1 MKKALKIILPI
12 VIVLA
17 ILGGAYW
24 YFIQYN
30 PLLTARILTNFGSSM
45 ENADHPNVAIR
56 LYEWANRLDPRNGE
70 LTLKLAEAYRKSG
83 SYTKTERCLVRA
95 IQATPDNEQLYIRLS
110 KVFLEQDKLLDA
122 QTMLDS
128 ITSAAAADAIER
140 LRPAPPVISP
150 EGNYYNDYISVEIS
164 GGDGDTVY
172 YYTTDGS
179 FPSARSEAYAEP
191 FRLSSGE
198 TTVCAVAVNPEG
210 LVSHASYVGYT
221 VAGVVEPV
229 TLQDPALELMIREE
243 LHITSRQLRTDD
255 LWGITELYLPDDLTT
270 TEDLPYFTGLKT
282 LVICE
287 KDGLDYSFLSQL
299 YALRHLGLDGCSLTT
314 EDLTAIGTTPN
325 LEELVLTD
333 CGLSNVT
340 PLGKLTGL
348 RLLDL
353 TDNSIGTA
361 DILTGMTDLEE
372 LYLAHNALTTLPDL
386 SALQSLKIADL
397 SYNALT
403 GVDGL
408 GGCAAME
415 RLNLSNNR
423 LTSVD
428 PVGNLS
434 ELVFL
439 SASINPV
446 ADLSALKGC
455 TKLETF
461 IMEDCKFDNIDFLE
475 DIVTIRE
482 IDIDRNDTVA
492 APHFREDCMLETYSA
507 AHNFLE
513 DLSGL
518 AGLQHLTLVNADYN
532 NIRDIDV
539 LLDCPVLAQVN
550 VYGTYVHDGGK
561 LAEKGVVVNFVPP
574 FN

>member
-1 MKKALKIILPI
+1 M
-12 VIVLA
+12 
-17 ILGGAYW
+17 
-24 YFIQYN
+24 
-30 PLLTARILTNFGSSM
+30 
-45 ENADHPNVAIR
+45 
-56 LYEWANRLDPRNGE
+56 
-70 LTLKLAEAYRKSG
+70 
-83 SYTKTERCLVRA
+83 
-95 IQATPDNEQLYIRLS
+95 
-110 KVFLEQDKLLDA
+110 
-122 QTMLDS
+122 
-128 ITSAAAADAIER
+128 
-140 LRPAPPVISP
+140 
-150 EGNYYNDYISVEIS
+150 
-164 GGDGDTVY
+164 
-172 YYTTDGS
+172 
-179 FPSARSEAYAEP
+179 
-191 FRLSSGE
+191 
-198 TTVCAVAVNPEG
+198 AVNPEG

-314 EDLTAIGTTPN
+314 EDLTAIGSTPN

-353 TDNSIGTA
+353 TDNSIGAA

>member
-95 IQATPDNEQLYIRLS
+95 IQATPDNEQLYVRLS

-128 ITSAAAADAIER
+128 ITSTAAADAIAR

-164 GGDGDTVY
+164 GGDADTVY

-179 FPSARSEAYAEP
+179 FPSARSEAYTEP
-191 FRLSSGE
+191 FQLSSGE

-229 TLQDPALELMIREE
+229 TLQDRALELTVRET

-255 LWGITELYLPDDLTT
+255 LWGITELYLPNDLTT
-270 TEDLPYFTGLKT
+270 TADLPYFTGLKT

-314 EDLTAIGTTPN
+314 EDLTAIGSTPK

-340 PLGKLTGL
+340 PLGKLIGL

-361 DILTGMTDLEE
+361 DILTGMTGLEE
-372 LYLAHNALTTLPDL
+372 VYLAHNALTTLPDL

-403 GVDGL
+403 DVEGL

-423 LTSVD
+423 LASVD

-461 IMEDCKFDNIDFLE
+461 IMEDCKFDNIDFLA